1 MKRVN
6 GIEIFFLCFQWQKS
20 HLYSKINQNSKS
32 FFFCCFFSTF
42 HFLFNFSFSNLGIQH
57 RQQIEND
64 LRQQLRFQ
72 LEDGTKKPYD
82 YMIGVFKVTLG
93 KAKGLSEVHGIRTA
107 DLFNNLDA
115 DESGALSKQELTR
128 YLKVRKIDLNSEQ
141 IDDIINTF
149 KVKKMV
155 NEDGDIMCEGFI
167 SCLQGRLS

>member
-1 MKRVN
+1 MKN
-6 GIEIFFLCFQWQKS
+6 KFLFF
-20 HLYSKINQNSKS
+20 
-32 FFFCCFFSTF
+32 FFSTF
-42 HFLFNFSFSNLGIQH
+42 HFLNLGIQH

-115 DESGALSKQELTR
+115 DESGGLSKQELTR

-149 KVKKMV
+149 KMKKMV